1 MSRVS
6 IVIPAHNEEQGLRQ
20 VLPVL
25 RQRHTDA
32 ELIVVDDGSTD
43 ATAEVAA
50 ANGALLVRLPYCM
63 GNGAAVKAG
72 ARRASGDTIVMM
84 DGDGQHDPADVQRL
98 LAAMDEGFLMA
109 IGARDADSQASF
121 MRRLANGFYNRLASW
136 ITGRRIADLTSGYR
150 AVNGALFREFLY
162 ILPNGFS
169 YPTTITMAFLRAGYP
184 VQYVPI
190 RAARRIG
197 RSHIRPLRDGIRFAL
212 IIFRIGTLYSPLK
225 IFFPISILIGMM
237 GLANYAYTF
246 LTQGRFTNMSALLL
260 LAGLFVFLIGL
271 VAEQITALMYQRR
284 G

>member
-1 MSRVS
+1 LSRVS